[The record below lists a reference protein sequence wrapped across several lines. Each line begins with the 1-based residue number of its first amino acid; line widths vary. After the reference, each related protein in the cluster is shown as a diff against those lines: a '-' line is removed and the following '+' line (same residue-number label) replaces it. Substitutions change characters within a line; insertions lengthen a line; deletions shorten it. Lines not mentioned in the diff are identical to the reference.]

1 MQTVFFT
8 IAARNYLAHVLTLFE
23 SLARTHPDCPRYLC
37 LVDDNPDLP
46 VAEMPAFE
54 TITVDQLG
62 LPHFEAY
69 TFRYTLL
76 ELSTAVKPWMFRWLQ
91 RIHQDAALVYLDPD
105 VLVLDR
111 LHKAE
116 RLLADGA
123 SVVLT
128 PHLLDPV
135 DDHHQPNELAILRS
149 GVYNA
154 GFVAMGASHPAVT
167 PMLAWWCDR
176 LQHDCVVDPA
186 SGRFTDQRWLDL
198 VPGLFADV
206 AILRDAGYNVAYW
219 NLAQRPV
226 SRHEGRWHA
235 GDNVL
240 SFVHFSGIDPRRP
253 LQFSRHQNR
262 MDIDGIGE
270 LRTIHDHYLAQLA
283 AHGHAE
289 HSVHT
294 QRWDFFDD
302 GEQIS
307 PAHRRVYRDHY
318 DLRGPNPIERPRSMD
333 RSLFDLPSEN
343 VAVREALPISRL
355 MHAIWTGRDDLKRA
369 FDLGDSEG
377 RAAFVRWFLRI
388 AGTEYGIAE
397 RHIEPIRRCYE
408 TGLNPARNARRRS
421 AVFDAARRS
430 LGTGTIRLIER
441 SVQNSAIRTAYAV
454 LPNRLKRSVLQ
465 TLERMS
471 YSRAASAANAD
482 CVDPPP
488 AATSTMT
495 GLNLIGYARGAF
507 GVGEMLRTIAA
518 ALEHGG
524 VPFSVCDFPT
534 TAGSL
539 LSDPRIERHV
549 STRRPYPI
557 NLFVINAD
565 QMGAAHDYFGRA
577 AYADHYN
584 IANWAWELERF
595 PRRWDSAF
603 ELVDEFWVIS
613 EFVAKALRARTDK
626 PVIVVPPAISIVS
639 SRRDNRH
646 RFEFPSGR
654 FMFLTSM
661 DFNSYVSRK
670 NPQAVIAAFRL
681 AFPSSRHDVGLV
693 VKTCNGE
700 RHVDALR
707 ALSDAAAGDPRIDI
721 RSQMLDR
728 EAMWDLQDACD
739 AYVSL
744 HRSEGFG
751 LGLAESMALAKPVVA
766 TNYSGNVDF
775 MRAGCCRMVDYRLVA
790 LREGEYPAWRN
801 QHWAEPSIEH
811 AAQHMRELAD
821 DPVAA
826 RLLGERARQS
836 IAASHSRDA
845 MLAVVRARLA
855 QIHAGMTRPITIS
868 RESVSSSSP

>member
-8 IAARNYLAHVLTLFE
+8 IAARNYLAQVLTLFE
-23 SLARTHPDCPRYLC
+23 SLAQTHPDCPRYLC
-37 LVDDNPDLP
+37 LVDDDADLP
-46 VAEMPAFE
+46 ATESAAFE
-54 TITVDQLG
+54 TVTVDQLG

-91 RIHQDAALVYLDPD
+91 GIHEDASLIYLDPD
-105 VLVLDR
+105 VLVVDR
-111 LHKAE
+111 LHEAE
-116 RLLADGA
+116 RLLANGA

-128 PHLLDPV
+128 PHLLEPI
-135 DDHHQPNELAILRS
+135 DDHHQPDELAILRS
-149 GVYNA
+149 GAYNA
-154 GFVAMGASHPAVT
+154 GFLAIGAGHPAAT

-198 VPGLFADV
+198 LPGLFADV

-226 SRHEGRWHA
+226 CLREGRWHA
-235 GDNVL
+235 GNSTL
-240 SFVHFSGIDPRRP
+240 SFVHFSGIDPGRP

-262 MDIDGIGE
+262 MDAEGIGG
-270 LRTIHDHYLAQLA
+270 LRPIHDEYLAKLA
-283 AHGHAE
+283 VHGHAT
-289 HSVHT
+289 HCARTH
-294 QRWDFFDD
+294 RWDCFVD

-318 DLRGPNPIERPRSMD
+318 DLRGPDPIERPRSMD
-333 RSLFDLPSEN
+333 RTLFDLPSEA
-343 VAVREALPISRL
+343 VAVRKALPVSRL
-355 MHAIWTGRDDLKRA
+355 MHAIWTGRNDLQRA

-388 AGTEYGIAE
+388 AGSEYGIAE
-397 RHIEPIRRCYE
+397 RHIEPIRRAYE
-408 TGLNPARNARRRS
+408 AGLNPGRNAGRRF
-421 AVFDAARRS
+421 AFLNAARRS
-430 LGTGTIRLIER
+430 LGTGAIRLIER
-441 SVQNSAIRTAYAV
+441 SVQQSVFRAAYAV
-454 LPNRLKRSVLQ
+454 LPNRLKQGVMQR
-465 TLERMS
+465 LERMS
-471 YSRAASAANAD
+471 YTRSTSAPTAS
-482 CVDPPP
+482 CVDTQP
-488 AATSTMT
+488 AATSAIT
-495 GLNLIGYARGAF
+495 GINLIGYARGAF
-507 GVGEMLRTIAA
+507 GVGEMLRTIAT

-539 LSDPRIERHV
+539 QNDRRIERHV
-549 STRRPYPI
+549 STRRPYQI

-626 PVIVVPPAISIVS
+626 PVIVVPPAISIAP

-646 RFEFPSGR
+646 RLDFPSGR

-670 NPQAVIAAFRL
+670 NPQAAIAAFRL
-681 AFPSSRHDVGLV
+681 AFPPSRNDVGLL

-707 ALSDAAAGDPRIDI
+707 ALSDAAGGDPRIEI
-721 RSQMLDR
+721 RNQMLDR
-728 EAMWDLQDACD
+728 ETMWDLQDACD

-775 MRAGCCRMVDYRLVA
+775 MRAGCCRLVDYRMVA
-790 LREGEYPAWRN
+790 LRDGDYPAWRN
-801 QHWAEPSIEH
+801 QHWAEPSVEH
-811 AAQHMRELAD
+811 AAQHLRELAD

-855 QIHAGMTRPITIS
+855 QIHAGMTNPTAIS
-868 RESVSSSSP
+868 REAVFSSSS